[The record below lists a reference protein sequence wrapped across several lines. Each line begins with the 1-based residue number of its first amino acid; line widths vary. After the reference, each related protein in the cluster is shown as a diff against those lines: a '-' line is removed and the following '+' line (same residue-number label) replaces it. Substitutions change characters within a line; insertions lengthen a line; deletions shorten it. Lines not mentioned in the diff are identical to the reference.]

1 MFLEEFNKKESVVFI
16 NLVQLL
22 ANADEILA
30 KNEKNLIADYM
41 KELLLTNENIKSLSF
56 QESISELK
64 ASTDRIKNIIYFE
77 LVGVAISDGS
87 YDSKEI
93 DFLNKLACEFNIS
106 KDKQQDFLD
115 YFKKVKDAYDITCVD
130 YKSKIESLKKLALS
144 LL

>member
-22 ANADEILA
+22 ANTDEILA
-30 KNEKNLIADYM
+30 ENEKNLIADYM

-64 ASTDRIKNIIYFE
+64 ASTGRIKNIIYFE

>member
-1 MFLEEFNKKESVVFI
+1 MFLEELNKKESVVFI

-30 KNEKNLIADYM
+30 ENEKNLIADYI
-41 KELLLTNENIKSLSF
+41 KELSLTNENIKSLSF

-64 ASTDRIKNIIYFE
+64 VSTDRIKNIIYFE

-93 DFLNKLACEFNIS
+93 EFLNKLACEFNIS

>member
-30 KNEKNLIADYM
+30 ENEKNLIADYM
-41 KELLLTNENIKSLSF
+41 KELSLTNENIKSLSF

-77 LVGVAISDGS
+77 LVGVAISDGA

-93 DFLNKLACEFNIS
+93 EFLNKLACEFNIT

-130 YKSKIESLKKLALS
+130 YKSKIESLRKIALS

>member
-30 KNEKNLIADYM
+30 ENEKNLIADYM
-41 KELLLTNENIKSLSF
+41 KELSLTNENIKSLSF

-87 YDSKEI
+87 YGSKEI
-93 DFLNKLACEFNIS
+93 EFLNKLACEFNIS

-115 YFKKVKDAYDITCVD
+115 YFKKVKDTYDITCVD